1 MTHSLNTDPT
11 AQTQS
16 TKVPKSPKPRTH
28 YVDNKKLYTEMI
40 LYLNKLNEAKK
51 NETELPRVSEYVG
64 KTIYLI
70 ANRLATKPNF
80 AGYSYKDEMISDGIE
95 NCLMYLHNFDPDKSK
110 NPFAYFTTII
120 YYAFLRR
127 IQREQKQ
134 QYIKQKSLLNSSIMN
149 TLVELSTDDAAHF
162 NAAYVHLDDSRAN
175 DLIDKFEKIKKEKIA
190 KKKGIEKFIGD
201 SDEV

>member
-1 MTHSLNTDPT
+1 MSSTDT
-11 AQTQS
+11 ATPQPVS
-16 TKVPKSPKPRTH
+16 TKARPKNH

-40 LYLNKLNEAKK
+40 VYLNKLNEAKEQGVENSK
-51 NETELPRVSEYVG
+51 LPRVPEYVG

-70 ANRLATKPNF
+70 ATKLATKPNF
-80 AGYSYKDEMISDGIE
+80 ANYSYKDEMISDGIE
-95 NCLMYLHNFDPDKSK
+95 NCLTYLHNFDPDKSK

-134 QYIKQKSLLNSSIMN
+134 QYIKQKSLINSSIMN
-149 TLVELSTDDAAHF
+149 TLVEMSSDDAAHF
-162 NAAYVHLDDSRAN
+162 NAVYVNLNADRSN
-175 DLIDKFEKIKKEKIA
+175 DLIEKFEKNKTVKPK

>member
-1 MTHSLNTDPT
+1 LTNTKLPPGT
-11 AQTQS
+11 EPY
-16 TKVPKSPKPRTH
+16 KKPKERTH

-40 LYLNKLNEAKK
+40 IYLNKLNEAKE
-51 NETELPRVSEYVG
+51 NGSQLPRVSEYVG

-70 ANRLATKPNF
+70 ATRLATKPNF

-95 NCLMYLHNFDPDKSK
+95 NCLMYLHNFNPDKSK

-127 IQREQKQ
+127 ISREQKQ
-134 QYIKQKSLLNSSIMN
+134 QYIKQKSLINSSIHN
-149 TLVELSTDDAAHF
+149 TLVEMSSDDAAHF
-162 NAAYVHLDDSRAN
+162 NAVYVHLNDGRSN
-175 DLIDKFEKIKKEKIA
+175 DLIDKFEKLKETKTVK
-190 KKKGIEKFIGD
+190 KKKGIEMFIGD

>member
-1 MTHSLNTDPT
+1 MTINTNLPPGT
-11 AQTQS
+11 EPY
-16 TKVPKSPKPRTH
+16 KKPKERTH

-40 LYLNKLNEAKK
+40 VYLNKLNTAK
-51 NETELPRVSEYVG
+51 ETETTLPRVSEYVG

-70 ANRLATKPNF
+70 ATRLATKPNF

-127 IQREQKQ
+127 IAREQKQ
-134 QYIKQKSLLNSSIMN
+134 QYIKQKSLINSSIHN
-149 TLVELSTDDAAHF
+149 TLVEMSSDDAAHF
-162 NAAYVHLDDSRAN
+162 NAAYVHLDDGRSN
-175 DLIDKFEKIKKEKIA
+175 DLIAKFEKLKESKST
-190 KKKGIEKFIGD
+190 KKKGIEKFIGELE
-201 SDEV
+201 DEL

>member
-1 MTHSLNTDPT
+1 MTSTTTDN
-11 AQTQS
+11 QTPV
-16 TKVPKSPKPRTH
+16 TEPYKKPKARTH

-40 LYLNKLNEAKK
+40 IYLNQLAEAKK
-51 NETELPRVSEYVG
+51 QGSELPRVSEYIG

-134 QYIKQKSLLNSSIMN
+134 QYIKQKSLVNSSIMN
-149 TLVELSTDDAAHF
+149 TLVELSSDDAAHF
-162 NAAYVHLDDSRAN
+162 NAVYVHLNDGRSN
-175 DLIDKFEKIKKEKIA
+175 DLIEKFEKQKDLKSAK